1 MQDRVTI
8 RAAEVEDAEKLLE
21 IYAPYVKKTAISF
34 EYEVPSVEEFAGRI
48 KKTLQRYP
56 YLVAT
61 MEGETAGYAYAGAF
75 HARAAYQWCAEA
87 SIYVK
92 EGLRGHGIGRKL
104 YEALE
109 EELRDMGILNLNAC
123 IAHPVQEDE
132 YLTQASERFHE
143 RMGFSKV
150 AEFHRCGYKFQR
162 WYDIVWM
169 EKLLGEHEEMP
180 MPVRCFSAKRLLSKK
195 TGAANSR
202 ICIR

>member
-1 MQDRVTI
+1 MQDRVTV
-8 RAAEVEDAEKLLE
+8 RPAEPEDAEKLLK

-61 MEGETAGYAYAGAF
+61 VDGETAGYAYAGAF
-75 HARAAYQWCAEA
+75 HARAAYQWCAET

-104 YEALE
+104 YETLE
-109 EELRDMGILNLNAC
+109 GELRDMGILNLNAC

-162 WYDIVWM
+162 WYDMVWM

-180 MPVRCFSAKRLLSKK
+180 MPVRCFSAKK
-195 TGAANSR
+195 TAE
-202 ICIR
+202 

>member
-1 MQDRVTI
+1 MQDRVII
-8 RAAEVEDAEKLLE
+8 RAAEAEDAEKLLE

-61 MEGETAGYAYAGAF
+61 VEGEIAGYAYAGAF

-123 IAHPVQEDE
+123 IAHPVKEDE

-180 MPVRCFSAKRLLSKK
+180 MPVRCFSAKK
-195 TGAANSR
+195 TAE
-202 ICIR
+202 